1 MPYFRVNAKCDGC
14 LACVQN
20 CPANAL
26 RADDSGAS
34 RTLLHNMARC
44 ARCGNCWRVCPQDAI
59 EFQHF
64 LHGEW
69 DEVTTLTLLRCR
81 ICNEPLYTAN
91 FRDHLD
97 TAHSDSAKSD
107 ILGDKE
113 IERLCPRHR
122 EALPSMMRAH
132 FFPGGKIPQEEAE
145 RLFALHR
152 GKISQEGAK

>member
-26 RADDSGAS
+26 RADDSGVS

-81 ICNEPLYTAN
+81 ICNEPLYTAG
-91 FRDHLD
+91 FREN
-97 TAHSDSAKSD
+97 TAA
-107 ILGDKE
+107 LADKE
-113 IERLCPRHR
+113 IEPLCPRHR
-122 EALPSMMRAH
+122 EALPSIMRAH
-132 FFPGGKIPQEEAE
+132 FFPTGKIPQEGSE
-145 RLFALHR
+145 
-152 GKISQEGAK
+152 

>member
-1 MPYFRVNAKCDGC
+1 MSYFQVNAKCDGC

-26 RADDSGAS
+26 QADDQGAR

-81 ICNEPLYTAN
+81 ICDEPLYTAD
-91 FRDHLD
+91 FRENLD
-97 TAHSDSAKSD
+97 AAHSDVAKSD
-107 ILGDKE
+107 ILGDKK
-113 IERLCPRHR
+113 IERLGPRHR
-122 EALPSMMRAH
+122 EARPSIMQAH
-132 FFPGGKIPQEEAE
+132 FFPGRKNMQKEAKQLSAIHCGKSPQEEA
-145 RLFALHR
+145 
-152 GKISQEGAK
+152 